1 MKAHALMA
9 NISPDLALVAIRRS
23 VAYESDEKLLAK
35 FLELQGRIESDLG
48 KFDLAIQ
55 TFRYARKI
63 IEKHPEYFKSGDAKD
78 LRERIFTAIKEFNNE
93 ET

>member
-23 VAYESDEKLLAK
+23 VEYEPDEKLLPK
-35 FLELQGRIESDLG
+35 LFELQGQIESDLG

-55 TFRYARKI
+55 TFLNARKI
-63 IEKHPEYFKSGDAKD
+63 IEKHPEYFKSGDTKE
-78 LRERIFTAIKEFNNE
+78 LKERIFTAIEEFKNQ